1 MVRHYDITT
10 GDEVGKEIRDGATES
25 AQQSAE
31 TALPRLLT
39 VQEATA
45 LKAGKSHLPADMAT
59 LPVET
64 ILANW
69 S

>member
-10 GDEVGKEIRDGATES
+10 GDEVGKEIRDGSAES
-25 AQQSAE
+25 VQQSAE

-45 LKAGKSHLPADMAT
+45 LQPGKSHLPVDMAT